1 MDEHLKGQ
9 VLATYSAYVEAFRAN
24 DVAAL
29 DELIQYPLAYI
40 GNGRTKLLDAFP
52 IQPAELMATKQ
63 WHDTQ
68 NLDPEVMFTSADKAH
83 VIVRRATRV
92 PSGRITHRSCLRL
105 LRANPRAIG
114 LEVLCAL
121 RHHRCGPR
129 DRSAVRQGE

>member
-52 IQPAELMATKQ
+52 IQPAELMATSRG
-63 WHDTQ
+63 
-68 NLDPEVMFTSADKAH
+68 M
-83 VIVRRATRV
+83 
-92 PSGRITHRSCLRL
+92 ITKT
-105 LRANPRAIG
+105 
-114 LEVLCAL
+114 
-121 RHHRCGPR
+121 
-129 DRSAVRQGE
+129 